1 MKQIERE
8 SKLSQSRLKLQKVG
22 VKEYPPSTQ

>member
-22 VKEYPPSTQ
+22 VKEYSPSTQ